1 MPLNAAAAVAVATEE
16 GIADDAILRALES
29 FRGTGRRFDFGEFPL
44 EPVNGK
50 AGTAM
55 LVDDYGHH
63 PTEVQTPPLKLR
75 EQGGRIKP

>member
-29 FRGTGRRFDFGEFPL
+29 FRGTGQSFSTSREFPL

-50 AGTAM
+50 SRDGDAG
-55 LVDDYGHH
+55 G
-63 PTEVQTPPLKLR
+63 
-75 EQGGRIKP
+75 